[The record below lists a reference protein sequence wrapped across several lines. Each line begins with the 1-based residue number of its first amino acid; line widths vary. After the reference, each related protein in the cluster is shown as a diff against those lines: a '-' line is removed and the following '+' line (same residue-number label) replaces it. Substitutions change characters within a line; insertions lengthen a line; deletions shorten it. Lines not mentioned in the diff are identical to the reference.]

1 MLAKL
6 YVGNLS
12 YNATEEDLKGL
23 FSKFG
28 TIQNVEVIK
37 DRYTGQS
44 KGFGF
49 VEMSTSE
56 EAQKALEVNGSDFLG
71 RNINVSEARPQER
84 RPGGGGGGGGF
95 RGGSGGGRHSGG
107 GGQRRGGGGGG
118 FGGGRDRGRGGRGG
132 GGGRSW

>member
-1 MLAKL
+1 MQAKL

-12 YNATEEDLKGL
+12 YNATEEDLRNF

-28 TIQNVEVIK
+28 SIQNVEVIK

-44 KGFGF
+44 KGFAF

-56 EAQKALEVNGSDFLG
+56 EAQKALELNGSDFLG

-84 RPGGGGGGGGF
+84 RPGGGGGGGF

-107 GGQRRGGGGGG
+107 GQRRSGGSG

-132 GGGRSW
+132 RSW

>member
-1 MLAKL
+1 MQAKL

-12 YNATEEDLKGL
+12 YNVTEEELRDL

-28 TIQNVEVIK
+28 TIQNAEVIK

-44 KGFGF
+44 KGFAF

-56 EAQKALEVNGSDFLG
+56 EAQKALELNGSDFLG

-84 RPGGGGGGGGF
+84 RPGGGGGGGF

-107 GGQRRGGGGGG
+107 GQRRGGGSG

-132 GGGRSW
+132 RSW

>member
-1 MLAKL
+1 MQAKL

-12 YNATEEDLKGL
+12 YNATEEDLRGL

-28 TIQNVEVIK
+28 TVQNAEVIK

-44 KGFGF
+44 KGFAF

-84 RPGGGGGGGGF
+84 RPGGGSGGF

-107 GGQRRGGGGGG
+107 GQRRGGGGG

-132 GGGRSW
+132 GGGRNW

>member
-1 MLAKL
+1 MQAKL

-12 YNATEEDLKGL
+12 YNATEEDLRGL

-28 TIQNVEVIK
+28 TIHNVEVIK

-44 KGFGF
+44 KGFAF
-49 VEMSTSE
+49 VEMSTGE

-84 RPGGGGGGGGF
+84 RPGGGSGGF

-107 GGQRRGGGGGG
+107 GQRRGGGGG

>member
-12 YNATEEDLKGL
+12 YNATEEDLKGA
-23 FSKFG
+23 FSKYG

-44 KGFGF
+44 KGFAF

-56 EAQKALEVNGSDFLG
+56 EAQKALELNGTDFLG
-71 RNINVSEARPQER
+71 RNINVSEAKPQER
-84 RPGGGGGGGGF
+84 RPGGGGGGGF
-95 RGGSGGGRHSGG
+95 RGGSGGG
-107 GGQRRGGGGGG
+107 GQRRGGGGGGG

-132 GGGRSW
+132 GGGGRNW

>member
-1 MLAKL
+1 MQTKL

-12 YNATEEDLKGL
+12 YNATEEELNSL

-28 TIQNVEVIK
+28 TIQSAEIIK

-44 KGFGF
+44 KGFAF
-49 VEMSTSE
+49 VQMSSSE
-56 EAQKALEVNGSDFLG
+56 EAQKALELNGTDFLG

-84 RPGGGGGGGGF
+84 RPGGGGGGGF

-107 GGQRRGGGGGG
+107 PKRGG

-132 GGGRSW
+132 RS

>member
-1 MLAKL
+1 MQAKL

-12 YNATEEDLKGL
+12 YNATDEDLRNL

-28 TIQNVEVIK
+28 AIQSVEIIK

-56 EAQKALEVNGSDFLG
+56 EAQKALELNGTDFLG

-84 RPGGGGGGGGF
+84 RPGGGGGER
-95 RGGSGGGRHSGG
+95 RGGQNRK
-107 GGQRRGGGGGG
+107 RGGGGFHG
-118 FGGGRDRGRGGRGG
+118 GRGGRGSR
-132 GGGRSW
+132 GRDW